1 MLPSGRTRT
10 KPEMSPEFARL
21 RTRIMRILFAI
32 GFVCN
37 VWFWFYDSYQG
48 IISARNATLTD
59 PLLVLICAVGFIVT
73 DISERWR
80 IVAERSLFL
89 AFCIGCATG
98 VFTFGDPD
106 PQIRLYVI
114 ADTLQW
120 LPLISV
126 AAFIIFPG
134 RESIPA
140 AVIGF
145 LIPAATAVWVW
156 FNSEPANWPD
166 TTNALLLNA
175 IIVQAISL
183 LVLVLFSY
191 SQAAYQQA
199 KAQASM
205 MESAAL
211 SDPLTGIANRR
222 GIERALEIQGA
233 SSRQWALILL
243 DMDYFK
249 TVNDQWGHVFGD
261 RVLQNVVDAL
271 RRVLR
276 EGDVIGRWGGDEFLV
291 VSADLSAPE
300 AEALAETLRQ
310 AVAALPDDE
319 SGGVTISAGVAL
331 WDGEGGLAAALRL
344 VDAALYRSKQMG
356 RNRVVFA

>member
-120 LPLISV
+120 LPLI
-126 AAFIIFPG
+126 
-134 RESIPA
+134 
-140 AVIGF
+140 
-145 LIPAATAVWVW
+145 PAATAGWVW

-175 IIVQAISL
+175 IIVQAISP

-222 GIERALEIQGA
+222 GIERALEMQGA

-300 AEALAETLRQ
+300 AEVLAEKLRQ
-310 AVAALPDDE
+310 AVAVLPDDE

-331 WDGEGGLAAALRL
+331 WDGEGGLAEALRL